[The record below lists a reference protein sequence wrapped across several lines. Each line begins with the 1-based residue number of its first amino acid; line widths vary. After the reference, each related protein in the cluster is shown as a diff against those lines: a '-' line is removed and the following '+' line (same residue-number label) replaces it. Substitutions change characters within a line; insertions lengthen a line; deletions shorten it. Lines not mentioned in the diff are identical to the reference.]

1 MAPPA
6 ASTARGS
13 CPSSALSL
21 EVRGGQL
28 QTPDG
33 PAALLAGL
41 PGNLRVRQEE
51 AGTLVLG
58 VASSTGLAALAD
70 FPLGQVI
77 SQGRAAAAAERRHC
91 RCCHTLRAASLGIDA
106 ERYCSAAR

>member
-1 MAPPA
+1 
-6 ASTARGS
+6 
-13 CPSSALSL
+13 
-21 EVRGGQL
+21 VRGGQL

-77 SQGRAAAAAERRHC
+77 SQGRAAAAAAAAERRHC
-91 RCCHTLRAASLGIDA
+91 RCCCHTLRAASLGIDA
-106 ERYCSAAR
+106 ERYRSAAR